1 MKKRVKNTPKQRGQ
15 SLVELGLTLIVMMW
29 LLSGAVDFG
38 LGFFSYV
45 AIRDAA
51 QEGALFG
58 SINPP
63 TDATEEN
70 EIISRIRSSST
81 SPVRLADTSLVEV
94 VIIKPGAVCA
104 GQPLTINLTYH
115 YPVSMALITTVT
127 GPTLNIRASATST
140 ILKPVCP

>member
-1 MKKRVKNTPKQRGQ
+1 MKKRVINTPKQRGQ

-63 TDATEEN
+63 TNATEEN

-81 SPVRLADTSLVEV
+81 SPVRLADTSLVDV
-94 VIIKPGAVCA
+94 VIIKPVAVCA
-104 GQPLTINLTYH
+104 GQPLTVNLTYH